1 MGPFY
6 GGPLVNKAV
15 NAVFAAL
22 IWHSQDI
29 REELT
34 PESMEIAWRA
44 MGAPMYTMLM
54 LAAFATPCTYVKQP
68 PDLKPP
74 CPLCRVL

>member
-34 PESMEIAWRA
+34 PEMVLHGQPKLTSGLESAFKAAEA
-44 MGAPMYTMLM
+44 MRRELVRIN
-54 LAAFATPCTYVKQP
+54 TY
-68 PDLKPP
+68 
-74 CPLCRVL
+74 

>member
-34 PESMEIAWRA
+34 PESMEIAW
-44 MGAPMYTMLM
+44 GAVGRVHL
-54 LAAFATPCTYVKQP
+54 CTQ
-68 PDLKPP
+68 
-74 CPLCRVL
+74 C

>member
-1 MGPFY
+1 
-6 GGPLVNKAV
+6 V

-34 PESMEIAWRA
+34 PEMVLHGQPKLTSGLESAFKAAEA
-44 MGAPMYTMLM
+44 MRRELVRIN
-54 LAAFATPCTYVKQP
+54 TY
-68 PDLKPP
+68 
-74 CPLCRVL
+74 